1 MYFLFNMGIFQPA
14 MLGIPEVCQDARCE
28 SFYSSALEGES
39 GTAMLESAREL
50 SFNKHIH
57 YRDYNYIYIYI
68 IVSLYIYICNKYNH
82 TRIF

>member
-39 GTAMLESAREL
+39 GTAMLESAMSFL
-50 SFNKHIH
+50 SINI
-57 YRDYNYIYIYI
+57 YIIETIITYIYIYI
-68 IVSLYIYICNKYNH
+68 IVSIYL
-82 TRIF
+82 